1 MKVRRTIR
9 LMLFRE
15 YETAAFAEYLEEM
28 AGKGW
33 YLKKIYSNSV
43 LCFERGEPRRLTFS
57 VAVLPDS
64 SGFDSPYREEAVQ
77 FREFCQEAGWKL
89 QYGGTLWQVF
99 YSEKVNPL
107 PLETDPFLQLT
118 TQEGNS
124 LSLGKW
130 AAVLALSGLFL
141 LSELSALK
149 DPGRYLASPLTLR
162 SMIVHLVLAVIFPA
176 GMLYI
181 WFWYKR
187 ARRCLEQGRPVPVPT
202 LQRVKLRNGLW
213 SLAAIVLIISI
224 FWSSGISA
232 LTAVIFLGASILAVL
247 IAVAVLTWV
256 QEHGSGDRREAA
268 TGYAVGSFIIIF
280 LMFTLVTG
288 VMERFLPDGG
298 GGEPEAYVRKEP
310 FPVTFEELGYEVTE
324 EWHRESEETFLAFY
338 QTETG
343 VRQDEDGQESH
354 LTMTYYKSPVPAII
368 AGSKRRYPIDRG
380 NVWEVTKSKHV
391 GEDGVTVEH
400 YRYQVESGYM
410 MYMEEW
416 DSNER
421 DLFVIS
427 DRKRILSLEYSTKV
441 EEAAVEAAITR
452 FRGSGD
458 EQ

>member
-107 PLETDPFLQLT
+107 PLETDPLLQLT

-149 DPGRYLASPLTLR
+149 DPGRYLASHLTLR
-162 SMIVHLVLAVIFPA
+162 SMIVHLVLAVIFPS

-232 LTAVIFLGASILAVL
+232 LTAVICLGASILAVL

-298 GGEPEAYVRKEP
+298 GGEPEAYLRKEP

-452 FRGSGD
+452 FRASGD